1 MESVSLLNSWVIFC
15 IKYVHSRENSKH
27 GHELPSLSFFIK
39 YPPLPQG
46 KKKKSQKKEAQE
58 MLKLPCTN
66 DNKIRLPGTSPS
78 SFTTIAFELLS
89 MLCFSQGSC
98 AFVHKP
104 HVWWH
109 WTFTCRYRLFKKAGG
124 GGKKTR
130 EIYFTFLLWIVPF
143 NLQSEQRL
151 THFLLQSSLR
161 LLATVW
167 TPPGLKCRKIG
178 RCLWFWQRS
187 GRFQWEQGWCL
198 SWRVTG
204 GSVKWKML
212 AHLQSL

>member
-1 MESVSLLNSWVIFC
+1 MFLFWTPGVVFY
-15 IKYVHSRENSKH
+15 IKYVLSGENSKY
-27 GHELPSLSFFIK
+27 GHDLLRSSFFIK
-39 YPPLPQG
+39 YAPLPQG
-46 KKKKSQKKEAQE
+46 KKKKTKTNNKKNSPEKI
-58 MLKLPCTN
+58 LKLPCTN
-66 DNKIRLPGTSPS
+66 DNKIWLPGTIPS

-109 WTFTCRYRLFKKAGG
+109 WTFTCRYWLFKKGG
-124 GGKKTR
+124 RKKTW
-130 EIYFTFLLWIVPF
+130 ESYFTFVLQIVPF

-151 THFLLQSSLR
+151 TQFLLQSSWR

-167 TPPGLKCRKIG
+167 TSLGLKCRKIG

-187 GRFQWEQGWCL
+187 GRFHWEKGWYLC
-198 SWRVTG
+198 WRVTG
-204 GSVKWKML
+204 DSVKWKML

>member
-1 MESVSLLNSWVIFC
+1 MESVSFLNTRVIFC

-46 KKKKSQKKEAQE
+46 KNKSQKKEAQK

-109 WTFTCRYRLFKKAGG
+109 WTFTCRYRLFKKWGRKG
-124 GGKKTR
+124 NWGKAILHFYCGLFPLICNRNKDPLVF
-130 EIYFTFLLWIVPF
+130 YCSPLW
-143 NLQSEQRL
+143 
-151 THFLLQSSLR
+151 
-161 LLATVW
+161 
-167 TPPGLKCRKIG
+167 GC
-178 RCLWFWQRS
+178 
-187 GRFQWEQGWCL
+187 
-198 SWRVTG
+198 
-204 GSVKWKML
+204 
-212 AHLQSL
+212 